1 MLRPNSGNSVFR
13 LPSPCSAHPF
23 IIHNSLSGCSSQR
36 TIMPTIAQILQTA
49 PIPRN
54 ETRLLLQ
61 HITGYTATQII
72 TRDHETL
79 PENQSAQL
87 QDLIARR
94 NAGEPIAYLIGTREF
109 YGRTFAVSPA
119 VLIPRPETEH
129 LLEAAL
135 FRLPE
140 NGTLWDLGTGSGI
153 IAISAKCERPDAT
166 VFASDISANA
176 LAIAQQNAATLH
188 AAVSFAQGAWF
199 AANHVFRLPENSV
212 HVIVSN
218 PPYIEAN
225 DPHLQQGDLR
235 FEPPHALTDFAD
247 GLAHIRQITHDARQ
261 YLADNGWLLFEHGYN
276 QGQAVREILHQLGYT
291 QIETQQDLAG
301 LDRVT
306 LGCFCPTRF
315 QAA

>member
-1 MLRPNSGNSVFR
+1 
-13 LPSPCSAHPF
+13 
-23 IIHNSLSGCSSQR
+23 
-36 TIMPTIAQILQTA
+36 MPTIAQILQTA

-61 HITGYTATQII
+61 HITGYTASQLI

-94 NAGEPIAYLIGTREF
+94 STGEPIAYLIGTREF

-153 IAISAKCERPDAT
+153 IAVSAKLERPDAR
-166 VFASDISANA
+166 VFASDISAEA
-176 LAIAQQNAATLH
+176 LAVAQQNAA
-188 AAVSFAQGAWF
+188 AWCAPVSFAQGAWF
-199 AANHVFRLPENSV
+199 AANQVFRLPQHSV
-212 HVIVSN
+212 HVIASN
-218 PPYIEAN
+218 PPYIEAD

-235 FEPPHALTDFAD
+235 YEPPAALTDFAD
-247 GLAHIRQITHDARQ
+247 GLAHIRHIAQHAPA
-261 YLADNGWLLFEHGYN
+261 YLRRHGWLLLEHGYN
-276 QGQAVREILHQLGYT
+276 QGQAARDILARFGFC
-291 QIETQQDLAG
+291 QIETQQDWAG

-306 LGCFCPTRF
+306 LGRVE
-315 QAA
+315 AA